1 MRFQGL
7 ARHASDIS
15 HNWVGEVAFGRQPGK
30 IRILWKMPENIGLP
44 FTLYHTFS
52 NMPLTEYWMALFK
65 SEEILEVFNR
75 VFSRA
80 TSQNKSRRSAIW
92 SEITLKLSA
101 FFDVF
106 IFNYLS
112 AYNTFC
118 SLGLMYRT
126 CNILLLEQLPTQYAS
141 GDNIQFSTM
150 TAWRVFAK
158 KRKKRKFSPVHGKCG
173 KLKMGFADHHQYY
186 SLLSSTNNTWM
197 MFLSSFQHRIIQ
209 KVSEFRIKRR
219 LIK

>member
-1 MRFQGL
+1 
-7 ARHASDIS
+7 
-15 HNWVGEVAFGRQPGK
+15 
-30 IRILWKMPENIGLP
+30 MPENIGLP

-65 SEEILEVFNR
+65 REEILEVFNR
-75 VFSRA
+75 VFLRA

-101 FFDVF
+101 FLDVF

-126 CNILLLEQLPTQYAS
+126 CNILLLEQLLSQYVS
-141 GDNIQFSTM
+141 GDNILFPPIDDSSE
-150 TAWRVFAK
+150 RFAK
-158 KRKKRKFSPVHGKCG
+158 RNNWKFSPVHQVWKAHD
-173 KLKMGFADHHQYY
+173 GFCRPPSVPLTSKFYQQHMNDV
-186 SLLSSTNNTWM
+186 SFFFST
-197 MFLSSFQHRIIQ
+197 
-209 KVSEFRIKRR
+209 
-219 LIK
+219 

>member
-1 MRFQGL
+1 MNSLLRCANIWMMRCVFQGQ
-7 ARHASDIS
+7 AWHASNIS
-15 HNWVGEVAFGRQPGK
+15 HNWVAAVVFGRQPAK
-30 IRILWKMPENIGLP
+30 IRILWKMPENIGLL

-65 SEEILEVFNR
+65 REEILEVLNG
-75 VFSRA
+75 VFLRA

-101 FFDVF
+101 FLDVF

-126 CNILLLEQLPTQYAS
+126 CNILL
-141 GDNIQFSTM
+141 
-150 TAWRVFAK
+150 
-158 KRKKRKFSPVHGKCG
+158 
-173 KLKMGFADHHQYY
+173 
-186 SLLSSTNNTWM
+186 
-197 MFLSSFQHRIIQ
+197 
-209 KVSEFRIKRR
+209 
-219 LIK
+219 